1 MGVKTEQ
8 DAIAF
13 CKYVYS
19 QMSAV
24 TKYEG
29 YTFESY
35 MNSVFLTN
43 EGYED
48 YFIKIFDETS
58 DKGVGLYRYS
68 EFEGVRDE

>member
-8 DAIAF
+8 EAIDF
-13 CKYVYS
+13 CKYVHS
-19 QMSAV
+19 QMPAV

-35 MNSVFLTN
+35 MNSVFLAN

-48 YFIKIFDETS
+48 YFIKVFDETS
-58 DKGVGLYRYS
+58 DKGIGLYTYS
-68 EFEGVRDE
+68 KDDYQL

>member
-1 MGVKTEQ
+1 MKTAEE
-8 DAIAF
+8 AVAL
-13 CKYVYS
+13 CKYVHS
-19 QMSAV
+19 QMPFV

-48 YFIKIFDETS
+48 YFIKVFGETS
-58 DKGVGLYRYS
+58 EKDVELYKYS
-68 EFEGVRDE
+68 EVLKDE